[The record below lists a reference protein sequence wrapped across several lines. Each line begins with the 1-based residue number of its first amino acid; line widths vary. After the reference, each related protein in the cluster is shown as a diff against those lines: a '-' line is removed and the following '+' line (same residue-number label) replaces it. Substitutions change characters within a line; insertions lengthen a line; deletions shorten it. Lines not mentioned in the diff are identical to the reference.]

1 MGLAHFRYGF
11 TICCVRN
18 NARRESPSAT
28 ESHTTQAPA
37 EPSRRAD
44 QRRVSYRRPFRSAEQ
59 SCGKPQLRGQPT
71 NRALRA
77 QRFLDDVLLRRRRQ
91 QQH

>member
-37 EPSRRAD
+37 EPSRRATTG
-44 QRRVSYRRPFRSAEQ
+44 VFRTA
-59 SCGKPQLRGQPT
+59 G
-71 NRALRA
+71 
-77 QRFLDDVLLRRRRQ
+77 RFVAPSKVVAS
-91 QQH
+91 HS

>member
-18 NARRESPSAT
+18 DARRESPT
-28 ESHTTQAPA
+28 EALCSSECARHEKA
-37 EPSRRAD
+37 EL
-44 QRRVSYRRPFRSAEQ
+44 RRPQRVFRSAEQ